1 MDNERNL
8 LITLKHLLAT
18 YTDYELSKMGLWIDG
33 DQEVSQIVIDEHAI
47 TLIQSDTELK
57 VHDVLF

>member
-1 MDNERNL
+1 VDNERNL